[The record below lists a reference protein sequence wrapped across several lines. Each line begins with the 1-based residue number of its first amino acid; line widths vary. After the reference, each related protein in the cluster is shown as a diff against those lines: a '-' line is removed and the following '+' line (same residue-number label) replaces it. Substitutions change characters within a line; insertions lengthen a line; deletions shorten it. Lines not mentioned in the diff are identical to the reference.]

1 MYDVD
6 GTPKGL
12 LITCDGSIYEAISHQ
27 QPTWLTHS
35 ECTITRSTCK
45 KRNQLECLVTN
56 CE

>member
-56 CE
+56 C